1 MKMHARSTF
10 FLALNL
16 FACTERQSF
25 AVWVLRVCSDCRL
38 VVGSS
43 LAVADTSVYVLG
55 NCTGWRILLPLPA
68 LLPSS
73 SASWACS
80 LGASHCSM
88 CRYGFVERGALLVW
102 LQRLQLPTLRFRTAD
117 TENWSEVQHHLGML
131 VSGGSDSR
139 YESLHICTNGSAQS
153 EWLVLCHQL
162 CSYRNNQLNNHLCPN
177 RDWKWKWAGKCYS
190 IDSVFMNQYKANL
203 STCLWVIR
211 NQKNTAVFIWWS
223 CAA

>member
-1 MKMHARSTF
+1 MYRNCCAAYPFPEVSVYKMWFSILKFCFIMKIHARSTF

-16 FACTERQSF
+16 FARTERQSF

-55 NCTGWRILLPLPA
+55 NCTGWRILLPA

-102 LQRLQLPTLRFRTAD
+102 LRRLQLPTLRFHTAD
-117 TENWSEVQHHLGML
+117 TENWSEVTAPLRD
-131 VSGGSDSR
+131 V
-139 YESLHICTNGSAQS
+139 S
-153 EWLVLCHQL
+153 EWWLWQEVRELAYMYKWVCSIQMTCSLSPTLQL
-162 CSYRNNQLNNHLCPN
+162 
-177 RDWKWKWAGKCYS
+177 
-190 IDSVFMNQYKANL
+190 
-203 STCLWVIR
+203 
-211 NQKNTAVFIWWS
+211 QKQPAE
-223 CAA
+223 

>member
-1 MKMHARSTF
+1 MKIHARSTF

-16 FACTERQSF
+16 FARTERQRF

-55 NCTGWRILLPLPA
+55 NCTGWRILLPA

-88 CRYGFVERGALLVW
+88 CRYGLLKEEHCW
-102 LQRLQLPTLRFRTAD
+102 CDCGDCSFQLFASIQRIQRTG
-117 TENWSEVQHHLGML
+117 VKLQHHLGML
-131 VSGGSDSR
+131 VSGGSDRR

-153 EWLVLCHQL
+153 KWLVLCHQL

-177 RDWKWKWAGKCYS
+177 WDWKWKWAGKCYS